1 LALNF
6 RRHTALHMSA
16 FDAVDGS
23 TTEPPY
29 FMGISWGVPETP
41 QLAPLPGD
49 RRQAV
54 QRRARIAIRLNVH
67 FAPKATELLR
77 GLEMTR
83 CANTGLMQRSKI
95 ARRYSITLSGRTHP
109 QGEER
114 S

>member
-1 LALNF
+1 
-6 RRHTALHMSA
+6 MST

-23 TTEPPY
+23 TTESPY

-77 GLEMTR
+77 RRELAR
-83 CANTGLMQRSKI
+83 CAKTGHS
-95 ARRYSITLSGRTHP
+95 
-109 QGEER
+109 
-114 S
+114 